1 MPKIIKPVAKGDFTA
16 ATISVDSQGRVVT
29 AASGS
34 AGSEGFQPTLLAT
47 GPASGTFTAD
57 SNSNRIVIYTASG
70 AGGAG
75 GNATQ
80 AQRAG
85 GRAGCGAFAIYSH
98 PISAPFS
105 KAYEVGVQ
113 GNDGGGGT
121 SGTPGNAGGTTSLTD
136 VFNINGGARGNGAT
150 NNSPGNAGSAGSV
163 SNSPVSATFSAAGNN
178 LNTSDTARYMVPFQ
192 SGVARPAGNS
202 PSSFGGYNLG
212 MPGDMVILE
221 NKD

>member
-34 AGSEGFQPTLLAT
+34 AGSEGFQPSLVAM

-57 SNSNRIVIYTASG
+57 SNSNRIVIYAASG

-80 AQRAG
+80 AQRSG
-85 GRAGCGAFAIYSH
+85 GRGGCGAFAIYSH

-105 KAYEVGVQ
+105 KAYAAGAA
-113 GNDGGGGT
+113 GNNG
-121 SGTPGNAGGTTSLTD
+121 SPGNFTNGQPGGAGGTTSLAD
-136 VFNINGGARGNGAT
+136 VFNINGGNGGNGAPSGAAG
-150 NNSPGNAGSAGSV
+150 NPGNVGSV
-163 SNSPVSATFSAAGNN
+163 SNSPVSATFSAANN
-178 LNTSDTARYMVPFQ
+178 SMDTSPRYMVPAM
-192 SGVARPAGNS
+192 SGVSFPKTQNTGFNPSQAGD
-202 PSSFGGYNLG
+202 L
-212 MPGDMVILE
+212 VIVE

>member
-29 AASGS
+29 AESGS
-34 AGSEGFQPTLLAT
+34 AGSEGFQPTLVAQ

-57 SNSNRIVIYTASG
+57 ANSNRIVIYAASG
-70 AGGAG
+70 GGGRG

-80 AQRAG
+80 AQRSG
-85 GRAGCGAFAIYSH
+85 GRGGSGAFAIYSH

-105 KAYEVGVQ
+105 KAYAVGAK
-113 GNDGGGGT
+113 GNSGT
-121 SGTPGNAGGTTSLTD
+121 SGSGGNPGGSGGTTSLTD
-136 VFNINGGARGNGAT
+136 VFNINGGGAGNGA
-150 NNSPGNAGSAGSV
+150 NNNGFGSPGSAGSV

-178 LNTSDTARYMVPFQ
+178 LNSNESARYMVPFQ
-192 SGVARPAGNS
+192 SGHARPGGNS
-202 PSSFGGYNLG
+202 PQEFGGYDLNVA
-212 MPGDMVILE
+212 GDLVIVE

>member
-34 AGSEGFQPTLLAT
+34 AGSEGFQPSLVAM

-57 SNSNRIVIYTASG
+57 SNSNRIVIYAASG

-80 AQRAG
+80 AQRSG
-85 GRAGCGAFAIYSH
+85 GRGGCGAFAIYSH

-113 GNDGGGGT
+113 GNDGTGGT
-121 SGTPGNAGGTTSLTD
+121 SGNPGNAGGTTSLTD

-192 SGVARPAGNS
+192 SGVARPAGTS

>member
-34 AGSEGFQPTLLAT
+34 AGSEGFQPNLLAN

-57 SNSNRIVIYTASG
+57 SNSNRIVVYACSG

-75 GNATQ
+75 GNHNLSG
-80 AQRAG
+80 RPG
-85 GRAGCGAFAIYSH
+85 GQGGFGAFAIYSH

-105 KAYEVGVQ
+105 KSYAVGAK
-113 GNDGGGGT
+113 GNAGNSSGSPGPGGAGG
-121 SGTPGNAGGTTSLTD
+121 AGGTTSLTD
-136 VFNINGGARGNGAT
+136 VFNINGGGAGNGAF
-150 NNSPGNAGSAGSV
+150 NNGTGNAGAAGSV
-163 SNSPVSATFSAAGNN
+163 SNSPVSATYSAATNDQNN
-178 LNTSDTARYMVPFQ
+178 AARYMVPFK
-192 SGVARPAGNS
+192 SGICFPAPVDIG
-202 PSSFGGYNLG
+202 FGRNTA
-212 MPGDMVILE
+212 GDIVIME